1 MKNRG
6 YALQQSRPIMLRPS
20 IQKPQVLCSNDP
32 ILAYGFLNLISLFEK
47 LTVDLY
53 DWLST
58 GGSPD
63 NGMDQASTASSIQAS
78 LCNSPVASLHGIMEI
93 QQVDILVTQQWLQTM
108 MWRVSLAACPSSKDG
123 NLPFHLP
130 VAIGRAVMGIIS
142 AASQAAVDAH
152 GIGMVFHLPRN
163 AVHSTQYTVQ
173 LTNLYRNKNSTI

>member
-63 NGMDQASTASSIQAS
+63 NGMDQASTAA
-78 LCNSPVASLHGIMEI
+78 
-93 QQVDILVTQQWLQTM
+93 
-108 MWRVSLAACPSSKDG
+108 
-123 NLPFHLP
+123 
-130 VAIGRAVMGIIS
+130 
-142 AASQAAVDAH
+142 
-152 GIGMVFHLPRN
+152 
-163 AVHSTQYTVQ
+163 
-173 LTNLYRNKNSTI
+173 